1 MKSNINLSYLTQ
13 FFLELEMFQREVFR
27 VQTIYVEQHFTKIM
41 PFMRRCGKML
51 YSRAGHKL
59 D

>member
-13 FFLELEMFQREVFR
+13 FFLKLEMFQREVFR
-27 VQTIYVEQHFTKIM
+27 VQTIYVEQRFTKIV
-41 PFMRRCGKML
+41 PFMRQCGKML

-59 D
+59 H